1 MPHAYIIDQ
10 YLPSGFKVYVNI
22 IQTLKKE
29 AAFFTEV
36 SGEKMII
43 LQVMSQ
49 ETMIEQY
56 THESGN

>member
-1 MPHAYIIDQ
+1 
-10 YLPSGFKVYVNI
+10 VNI

-29 AAFFTEV
+29 AAFFPEV

-49 ETMIEQY
+49 EAMIEQY
-56 THESGN
+56 KHESGK

>member
-1 MPHAYIIDQ
+1 
-10 YLPSGFKVYVNI
+10 VNI

-49 ETMIEQY
+49 ETMIQQY
-56 THESGN
+56 AHESGN